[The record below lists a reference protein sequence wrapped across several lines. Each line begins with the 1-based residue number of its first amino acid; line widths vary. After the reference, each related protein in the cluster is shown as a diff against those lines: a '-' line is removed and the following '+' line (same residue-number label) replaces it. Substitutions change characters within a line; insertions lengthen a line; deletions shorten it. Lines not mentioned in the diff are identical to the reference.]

1 MKTIRVLLVD
11 DEEELVT
18 TLAERLGLR
27 GIDAEWV
34 TTCEEALKMLP
45 HKQFHLAV
53 LDVKMPRM
61 SGLALKRKMEAV
73 APGMKFIFMTGHG
86 SERDF
91 EEGSAEAGAS
101 YYLLKPVDIES
112 LAEKIR
118 EMVYQKEV

>member
-11 DEEELVT
+11 DEEDLVA

-27 GIDAEWV
+27 GMEAEWV
-34 TTCEEALKMLP
+34 TTSEGAFDMLQR
-45 HKQFHLAV
+45 KSFHVAV
-53 LDVKMPRM
+53 LDIKLPRM

-86 SERDF
+86 SKKDF
-91 EEGSAEAGAS
+91 EEGTAEAGAS

-112 LAEKIR
+112 LANKIR
-118 EMVYQKEV
+118 EMA

>member
-11 DEEELVT
+11 DEEDLVV

-34 TTCEEALKMLP
+34 TTCEGAFEMLGR
-45 HKQFHLAV
+45 KGFEVAV
-53 LDVKMPRM
+53 LDIKLPRM
-61 SGLALKRKMEAV
+61 SGLALKRKMESL

-86 SERDF
+86 SQKDY
-91 EEGSAEAGAS
+91 EEATAEAGVS

-112 LAEKIR
+112 LVDKIR
-118 EMVYQKEV
+118 EIV